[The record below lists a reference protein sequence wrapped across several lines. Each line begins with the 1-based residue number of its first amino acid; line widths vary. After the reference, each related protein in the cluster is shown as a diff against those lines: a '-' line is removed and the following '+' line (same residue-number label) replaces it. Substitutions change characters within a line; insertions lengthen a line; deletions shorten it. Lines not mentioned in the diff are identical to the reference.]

1 MNTADV
7 VEIFSSIQGEGPHI
21 GERHLFL
28 RLCGCNLR
36 CSFCDTP
43 FDKTE
48 KAAVYTNNGISYL
61 KNPVST
67 GKLAE
72 EINNFNPINHSYLSI
87 TGGEPLLHHKFLKDL
102 IPMIHLPVYLETNGT
117 LYHELE
123 DIINLVSVISADI
136 KLPSSTGQTSFFGEH
151 KKFLETANKYNKEI
165 FFKVVVTSKITE
177 DEIQQLNDFSKLSD
191 LIIQPVNSN
200 DDTLKISQDKLFY
213 LMDKIP
219 GARVIP
225 QCHKFLNI
233 M

>member
-1 MNTADV
+1 
-7 VEIFSSIQGEGPHI
+7 
-21 GERHLFL
+21 
-28 RLCGCNLR
+28 
-36 CSFCDTP
+36 
-43 FDKTE
+43 
-48 KAAVYTNNGISYL
+48 
-61 KNPVST
+61 
-67 GKLAE
+67 
-72 EINNFNPINHSYLSI
+72 
-87 TGGEPLLHHKFLKDL
+87 
-102 IPMIHLPVYLETNGT
+102 MIHLPVYLETNGT

-191 LIIQPVNSN
+191 LIIQPVNSD
-200 DDTLKISQDKLFY
+200 DDTLKINQDKLFY

>member
-1 MNTADV
+1 MNTVDV

-43 FDKTE
+43 FEKTE
-48 KAAVYTNNGISYL
+48 KASVYTNNGTSYL
-61 KNPVST
+61 KNPVSADI
-67 GKLAE
+67 LAD
-72 EINNFNPINHSYLSI
+72 EINDFNPINHSYLSI
-87 TGGEPLLHHKFLKDL
+87 TGGEPLIHHKFLKKL

-123 DIINLVSVISADI
+123 DIINLVSVVSSDI
-136 KLPSSTGQTSFFGEH
+136 KLPSSTGLRAFWDEH
-151 KKFLETANKYNKEI
+151 KKFLEAANKHNKEI
-165 FFKVVVTSKITE
+165 FFKVVVTSQITE
-177 DEIQQLNDFSKLSD
+177 DEIQQLHDFSKLSD
-191 LIIQPVNSN
+191 LIIQPVNSDN
-200 DDTLKISQDKLFY
+200 NAIKISQDKLFY

-219 GARVIP
+219 GARIIP